1 MISERFKNYK
11 IERNNNVVFTE
22 LDNEVCLFNPE
33 KGEYL
38 NLNQTGSRIWNLLD
52 KPTLIERI
60 IEVLFEEYDGTNE
73 NIYLN
78 TELFINDGLQKEIFK
93 VS

>member
-1 MISERFKNYK
+1 MISNSFKNYK
-11 IERNNNVVFTE
+11 FERNNKIVFTE

-52 KPTLIERI
+52 KPIQIEKI
-60 IEVLFEEYDGTNE
+60 IEILLTEYDGDKK
-73 NIYLN
+73 NIELN
-78 TELFINDGLQKEIFK
+78 TEIFFKDGLQKEIFK
-93 VS
+93 IS